1 MEDFIYQTGYL
12 KDKYFIFSNNMEIG
26 NVFKTEWIGSNVEA
40 NIIGRPI
47 KLIDKGFINPII
59 TIVDK
64 KTKEIIGSI
73 TISNLFKHYPSATL
87 NLQNMDKYLW
97 SSPQIFD
104 NSWQW
109 KNIATGQTTIKSKE
123 PINIFKIKER
133 SI

>member
-1 MEDFIYQTGYL
+1 
-12 KDKYFIFSNNMEIG
+12 MEIG

-73 TISNLFKHYPSATL
+73 TISNLFKHYPSSTL